1 MAVKLRVRSSRSTA
15 SKLPPSGSA
24 PFLRLAYSAPEA
36 DRSTAADIL
45 RYMLPATKALPFVK
59 LRSNDQPLWRPESF
73 WHVASTG
80 DRKKDVNLGR
90 RYARLA
96 IAAMKAD
103 RDRHLIASVVQD
115 IISDTMTRG
124 QARGR
129 AQPSAAAL
137 GFLAEISE
145 YIATARLP

>member
-59 LRSNDQPLWRPESF
+59 LRTNDQPLWRPESF
-73 WHVASTG
+73 WQVASTG

-103 RDRHLIASVVQD
+103 RDRQLIASLVQD
-115 IISDTMTRG
+115 IISDTMSRG

-145 YIATARLP
+145 YIATARSP

>member
-1 MAVKLRVRSSRSTA
+1 
-15 SKLPPSGSA
+15 
-24 PFLRLAYSAPEA
+24 LRLAYSAPEA

-59 LRSNDQPLWRPESF
+59 LRTNDQPLWRPESF
-73 WHVASTG
+73 WQVASTG

-103 RDRHLIASVVQD
+103 RDRQLIASVVQD
-115 IISDTMTRG
+115 IISDTMTRSQG
-124 QARGR
+124 RGR
-129 AQPSAAAL
+129 PQPSAAVL

-145 YIATARLP
+145 YIATARSP